1 MNPLK
6 TDKIKSSLTK
16 KGFVAEN
23 GDHKFYTLYCDGKKT
38 QIYTKVSHGKTEV
51 GEPLI
56 GQMARQVKLDK
67 RQFADLINC
76 PLSKEKYMRM
86 MQEQGYVK
94 I

>member
-1 MNPLK
+1 MKPLR

-56 GQMARQVKLDK
+56 GKMAKQVRLSKL
-67 RQFADLINC
+67 QFADLINC
-76 PLSKEKYMRM
+76 PLSKEEYMQM
-86 MQEQGYVK
+86 MKEQGYIKV
-94 I
+94 